1 MGILQEL
8 LKEIKSDD
16 MTQQIREICY
26 TIYEEESPNFLY
38 PDQEPK
44 GTNVFLALEV
54 PGRYTKEIGY
64 LTLER
69 QSEELYVAIFHTLD
83 INRINIENP
92 EATPI
97 ARRQKVWEIDENKAE
112 KILMKFAKICK
123 MLRGE

>member
-16 MTQQIREICY
+16 ITQRIREICD

-38 PDQEPK
+38 PNQEPQ

-83 INRINIENP
+83 INRIDKDNP
-92 EATPI
+92 ETTPM

>member
-16 MTQQIREICY
+16 MTQQIREICDS
-26 TIYEEESPNFLY
+26 IYEEENPNFRF

-44 GTNVFLALEV
+44 GANVFLALEV

-64 LTLER
+64 VTLER

-83 INRINIENP
+83 INRIDRDYP
-92 EATPI
+92 ETTPM

>member
-16 MTQQIREICY
+16 MTQQIREICDS
-26 TIYEEESPNFLY
+26 IYEEESSNFLF
-38 PDQEPK
+38 PNQEPK
-44 GTNVFLALEV
+44 GSNVFLALEV

-69 QSEELYVAIFHTLD
+69 QSKELYIAVFHTLD
-83 INRINIENP
+83 KNRIDIENP

-97 ARRQKVWEIDENKAE
+97 ARRQKVWEIDENKSE

>member
-8 LKEIKSDD
+8 LKEIQSDD
-16 MTQQIREICY
+16 MTQQIREICDK
-26 TIYEEESPNFLY
+26 IYEEESPNFQY

-44 GTNVFLALEV
+44 GANVFLALEV

-64 LTLER
+64 VTLER
-69 QSEELYVAIFHTLD
+69 QSQELYVAIFHTLD
-83 INRINIENP
+83 INLINKDNP
-92 EATPI
+92 EMTPM
-97 ARRQKVWEIDENKAE
+97 ARRHKVWEIDENKAG

>member
-16 MTQQIREICY
+16 MTQQIREICDK
-26 TIYEEESPNFLY
+26 IYEEESPNFLY

-64 LTLER
+64 VTLER
-69 QSEELYVAIFHTLD
+69 QSKELYVAIFHTLD
-83 INRINIENP
+83 INRIDKDP
-92 EATPI
+92 EITPM
-97 ARRQKVWEIDENKAE
+97 ARRHKVWEIDENKAE